1 MTCLHW
7 ACKRNHKHVVSY
19 LLNSG
24 ADKEILTAKDELAA
38 QLTSK
43 PEIKR
48 LLGGKLQKVP
58 EVKELELPFIPN
70 YLSNPPFMYSKMDN
84 KAELILNPLSNQNGS
99 GGDHS
104 EYPHSDPASLSPT
117 HESQQPLQQQSLPAD
132 PPGPREGAF
141 VPVSEQN
148 GVSSSLAMHTAN
160 GPLPMDLSVE
170 PHLVNHGEYPYSVT
184 YNGPVCSS
192 ALPSPSPSTTSS
204 GSQAQGANA
213 NASTN
218 PSITR
223 QQSVPQQ
230 LNCGQT
236 AGGPMPAFQPFFF
249 TSTFPV
255 NVQELVLKVRIQN
268 PNARENDFIEVE
280 LDRQELTYR
289 ALLRV
294 CCRELDLS
302 AEHVEKIRKLPN
314 TMLRKDKD
322 VARLQ
327 DFQELEV
334 VLEKAEGLSL
344 FSAAGSLTDRPCY
357 NMKASRLTY

>member
-1 MTCLHW
+1 
-7 ACKRNHKHVVSY
+7 
-19 LLNSG
+19 
-24 ADKEILTAKDELAA
+24 
-38 QLTSK
+38 
-43 PEIKR
+43 
-48 LLGGKLQKVP
+48 
-58 EVKELELPFIPN
+58 
-70 YLSNPPFMYSKMDN
+70 MDN

-104 EYPHSDPASLSPT
+104 EDSHSDPASLSHT
-117 HESQQPLQQQSLPAD
+117 HESQQPRQLQSLPTD

-160 GPLPMDLSVE
+160 GALPMDLSVE

-184 YNGPVCSS
+184 HNGPVCSS

-204 GSQAQGANA
+204 GSQAQVANA

-255 NVQELVLKVRIQN
+255 NVQGMGLACLLSACIQN
-268 PNARENDFIEVE
+268 HNVWECNRGF
-280 LDRQELTYR
+280 
-289 ALLRV
+289 
-294 CCRELDLS
+294 
-302 AEHVEKIRKLPN
+302 
-314 TMLRKDKD
+314 
-322 VARLQ
+322 
-327 DFQELEV
+327 
-334 VLEKAEGLSL
+334 
-344 FSAAGSLTDRPCY
+344 
-357 NMKASRLTY
+357 